1 MATWVA
7 IMVVFQIIVNLIVS
21 FVLVMITGVI
31 ASVAN
36 VIEITTTKELSA
48 KEALKTTTPLR
59 LAQGF
64 LEITIVDQIA
74 TIALAMITHV
84 ITSAANVIEIATTR
98 TMEII
103 VAFVIVKIVDVITN
117 AASALTITIMEM
129 SDVQQMDEDAYFLSD
144 TKEIHTIAAQ
154 E

>member
-1 MATWVA
+1 MVA
-7 IMVVFQIIVNLIVS
+7 IHIIVDPIVS
-21 FVLVMITGVI
+21 IALAMITGVI

-48 KEALKTTTPLR
+48 KEVLKTTTLLR

-64 LEITIVDQIA
+64 LETTIVDQIA

-103 VAFVIVKIVDVITN
+103 VAFVTVKIVDVITN
-117 AASALTITIMEM
+117 VASVLTITIMEM

-144 TKEIHTIAAQ
+144 IKEIHTIAAQ

>member
-1 MATWVA
+1 MVA
-7 IMVVFQIIVNLIVS
+7 FQIIVNLIVS

-36 VIEITTTKELSA
+36 VIEITTTKEQSA
-48 KEALKTTTPLR
+48 KEALKTITPLR

-64 LEITIVDQIA
+64 LEITIVDRIA
-74 TIALAMITHV
+74 TFALAMITHV

-103 VAFVIVKIVDVITN
+103 VAFVTVKTVDVTTN
-117 AASALTITIMEM
+117 VASVLTITIMEM

-144 TKEIHTIAAQ
+144 IKEIHTIAVQ